1 MVEFYALAYWYATCQ
16 CGTATKASDTLR
28 TVVVLMLVIGFCGRA
43 TSMQNMKDGEQII
56 LNNINLLKENVEQ
69 VKEGMKNIKIV
80 YFST

>member
-1 MVEFYALAYWYATCQ
+1 
-16 CGTATKASDTLR
+16 
-28 TVVVLMLVIGFCGRA
+28 
-43 TSMQNMKDGEQII
+43 MQNMKDGEQII